1 MTTSVKSPSLRKSC
15 HNCTTAKRRCIIRF
29 PHCERCS
36 KKGLVCRYDLEPL
49 VLTTIS
55 SQTLELRPVN
65 GLDDSTI
72 HCLLNKQS
80 SASHKQ
86 MSTTCSFGS
95 DVREGI
101 EFVRATLRGIP
112 SRTVEERPSVFIH
125 PKLRQATGESCLAR
139 AIQCIR
145 TTIDIHPHHACF
157 QALINGRNRNESVDT
172 VLHEVQALMLYILA
186 FTFTSTHAARAA
198 ALPYFDHIS
207 QRVNCLQGLA
217 SEFTVRGLTPWQ
229 AWLFGES
236 TRRTILTSH
245 IMTCV
250 FFRGLYETP
259 KAKLEMEALPFD
271 DRGGLWLAETPQAWA
286 AAAGVRRGRDVKANL
301 VSWHEFGCKSPSI
314 CMDEDGDA
322 FLSMMLVAHNG
333 LRCLQ
338 PANPAY
344 EQP

>member
-1 MTTSVKSPSLRKSC
+1 MTTGLNPSSLRKSC

-36 KKGLVCRYDLEPL
+36 KKGLICRYDLEPL
-49 VLTTIS
+49 LSTAVST
-55 SQTLELRPVN
+55 QTLDLRPVN
-65 GLDDSTI
+65 SINDSTI

-80 SASHKQ
+80 PGPHGASPAG
-86 MSTTCSFGS
+86 CSFGS

-101 EFVRATLRGIP
+101 EFVRATLHGIP
-112 SRTVEERPSVFIH
+112 NRVVEGLPSVFIH
-125 PKLRQATGESCLAR
+125 PKLRRANGEDCLDR
-139 AIQCIR
+139 AIHCIR
-145 TTIDIHPHHACF
+145 TTTDIHPHHACF
-157 QALINGRNRNESVDT
+157 QTLIHDRTNNEAVED
-172 VLHEVQALMLYILA
+172 VLHGVQALMLYVLA
-186 FTFTSTHAARAA
+186 FTFTSTQAARAA
-198 ALPYFDHIS
+198 ALPYFEHIS
-207 QRVNCLQGLA
+207 QRVKHLQSLA

-286 AAAGVRRGRDVKANL
+286 AAAGVRRGRDVKADL
-301 VSWHEFGCKSPSI
+301 VSWHEFGCKSPPI
-314 CMDEDGDA
+314 CMSEHGDA

-338 PANPAY
+338 PL
-344 EQP
+344 